1 MSVIHE
7 LLLECYDVTLYNL
20 AKSNRTL
27 EKTSADLE
35 KIEKVFTK
43 ELMFSFFVNPIM
55 SDVKKRE
62 VVAEIAMSFELQ
74 SHVVNF
80 LNILVDMDR
89 MEPNKDI
96 VQEFEMVYNKITDS
110 RVGEDDQ
117 GSCAVDSWTQPI
129 PESQSIPESQP
140 ILDSALENP
149 FAKLEVGNDEMHNL
163 NLFGNPEDPFVEFKI
178 GNDKM
183 HNLNLHGN
191 LEDPF
196 VEVEVGNNEVHN
208 LNKPGNPEN
217 SSLEVVV

>member
-1 MSVIHE
+1 MVDSPA
-7 LLLECYDVTLYNL
+7 ECYDVTLYNL

-35 KIEKVFTK
+35 KIKKVFTK
-43 ELMFSFFVNPIM
+43 ELVFSFFVNPIM

-117 GSCAVDSWTQPI
+117 GSCAVDS
-129 PESQSIPESQP
+129 
-140 ILDSALENP
+140 
-149 FAKLEVGNDEMHNL
+149 
-163 NLFGNPEDPFVEFKI
+163 
-178 GNDKM
+178 
-183 HNLNLHGN
+183 
-191 LEDPF
+191 
-196 VEVEVGNNEVHN
+196 
-208 LNKPGNPEN
+208 
-217 SSLEVVV
+217 